1 MKFSRNILK
10 DDLDFEETVLVHGTS
25 IETVLALLKKGR
37 LEKES
42 FTSKKLRTSE
52 EDYLFFMPTTE
63 HFQRRE
69 HPLFLRIQKLKY
81 FGDTLAEAETY
92 AKDCAFEHYLTSQL
106 GEKPYVHLGDYD
118 LDYVFDRYLRQAR
131 GKGFSEAKARDM
143 VREALK
149 RKGVLLGIDEK
160 IFELKIE
167 PAFDEKDEVCI
178 CLPEGLDGKY
188 VSGVLPLGKIEK
200 KLLEEFF
207 ER

>member
-1 MKFSRNILK
+1 MKFTRDILK

-25 IETVLALLKKGR
+25 VETVLALLKKRR

-42 FTSKKLRTSE
+42 FTSKKLRISE
-52 EDYLFFMPTTE
+52 EDFLFFMPATE

-69 HPLFLRIQKLKY
+69 HSLYPRIKGLKY

-92 AKDCAFEHYLTSQL
+92 ANDCAFEHYLTSHL
-106 GEKPYVHLGDYD
+106 REKPSIHLSDYD
-118 LDYVFDRYLRQAR
+118 LDHVFDRYLRQAR
-131 GKGFSEAKARDM
+131 EKGFSEAKARDM

-149 RKGVLLGIDEK
+149 RKGVLLGIDKK

-167 PAFDEKDEVCI
+167 PAFDARDEVCI
-178 CLPEGLDGKY
+178 HLPQGLSGKY
-188 VSGVLPLGKIEK
+188 VSGILPLGKIEK

-207 ER
+207 